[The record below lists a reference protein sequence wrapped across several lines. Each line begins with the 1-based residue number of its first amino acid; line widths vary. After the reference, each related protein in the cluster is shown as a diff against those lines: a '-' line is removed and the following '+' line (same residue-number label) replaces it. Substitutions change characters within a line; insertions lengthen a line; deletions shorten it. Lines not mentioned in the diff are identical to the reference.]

1 VWIRNEL
8 SRFFGRVQGEAGDVE
23 GAKVPG
29 IHRERE
35 RERERERDTDR
46 QTEVQGDGD
55 GLRRKCVMLVL
66 LLFALAVLHDVE
78 SYLHPGYSTI

>member
-1 VWIRNEL
+1 MWIRNEL

-35 RERERERDTDR
+35 REREREIQTDR
-46 QTEVQGDGD
+46 Q
-55 GLRRKCVMLVL
+55 RYRVMVT
-66 LLFALAVLHDVE
+66 
-78 SYLHPGYSTI
+78 G